1 MLFLESDNSRIR
13 EVRGAHRGSLG
24 FARDDKGECGA
35 FRGDWFVDEGNS
47 RSLRSGRDDNSVC
60 ALRVCYGG
68 FGKSEGR
75 TADPSASL
83 GMTKGSA
90 VLSGEIGL
98 WMRGT
103 AGPSASGMLTRDRN
117 TDELWVGEPERSCI
131 EPLRLLVW
139 RDAASSA
146 RRTQQ
151 DH

>member
-1 MLFLESDNSRIR
+1 
-13 EVRGAHRGSLG
+13 
-24 FARDDKGECGA
+24 
-35 FRGDWFVDEGNS
+35 VDEGNS

-83 GMTKGSA
+83 GMTRGSAVLSGETGLWMRGTAGHSASLGMTKGSA

-103 AGPSASGMLTRDRN
+103 AGPSALRDV
-117 TDELWVGEPERSCI
+117 DERS
-131 EPLRLLVW
+131 
-139 RDAASSA
+139 
-146 RRTQQ
+146 
-151 DH
+151 